1 MLNTIGTSL
10 VLILPTGKNFMAH
23 THDHGSMDYN
33 SAFAVGVALNV
44 GFVIVEAAYGIMAG
58 SLALLADAG
67 HNLSDVL
74 GLLLAWGANYLVK
87 RSPTERRTYGW
98 RKSSIIAALINAVI
112 LLFALGGIAWEA
124 IRRFRAPVPAAGKTI
139 IFVALVGVLINTATA
154 LLFLSGRKNDLN
166 IRGAFLHMVAD
177 AGVSAGVVI
186 AGIAIL
192 FTGKLWIDP
201 AISLVITGIIL
212 FGTWGLLRD
221 AFNMALD
228 AVPRN
233 IDPEAVRAYLLSLP
247 GITGVHDMHIWAMS
261 TTETALTVHLVK
273 PDPKDDDALIEKASK
288 ELHDQFGIDHITLQ
302 WERRPSTNQCGDSCK
317 IQVL

>member
-1 MLNTIGTSL
+1 
-10 VLILPTGKNFMAH
+10 MAH
-23 THDHGSMDYN
+23 DHHHRFMNYDR
-33 SAFAVGVALNV
+33 AFAFGAALNV

-74 GLLLAWGANYLVK
+74 GLLLAWGANYLMRRK
-87 RSPTERRTYGW
+87 PTERRTYGW
-98 RKSSIIAALINAVI
+98 RKSSILAALINAVI

-124 IRRFRAPVPAAGKTI
+124 IRRFSAPVPTAGKTI

-154 LLFLSGRKNDLN
+154 LLFLSGRKSDLN

-192 FTGKLWIDP
+192 FTGRLWIDP

-212 FGTWGLLRD
+212 FGTWGLFRD

-233 IDPEAVRAYLLSLP
+233 IDPEAVRAYLLGLP
-247 GITGVHDMHIWAMS
+247 GVIAVHDMHIWAMS

-273 PDPKDDDALIEKASK
+273 PDPKDDDALIEKASN
-288 ELHDQFGIDHITLQ
+288 ELHDQFAIDHITLQ
-302 WERRPSTNQCGDSCK
+302 WERQPSTNQCGDSCEIK
-317 IQVL
+317 

>member
-1 MLNTIGTSL
+1 
-10 VLILPTGKNFMAH
+10 MAH
-23 THDHGSMDYN
+23 DHHHRFMNYDR
-33 SAFAVGVALNV
+33 AFAFGVALNV

-87 RSPTERRTYGW
+87 RKPTERRTYGW
-98 RKSSIIAALINAVI
+98 RKSSILVALINAVI

-124 IRRFRAPVPAAGKTI
+124 IRRLGVPVPVAGRTI

-154 LLFLSGRKNDLN
+154 LLFLSGRKSDLN
-166 IRGAFLHMVAD
+166 IRGAFLHMAAD

-192 FTGKLWIDP
+192 FTGRLWIDP

-212 FGTWGLLRD
+212 FSTWGLFRD
-221 AFNMALD
+221 AFDMALD
-228 AVPRN
+228 AVPKDV
-233 IDPEAVRAYLLSLP
+233 DPEAVRTYLLDLP
-247 GITGVHDMHIWAMS
+247 GVTGVHDMHIWAMS

-302 WERRPSTNQCGDSCK
+302 WERQPSTNQCGDSCDIK
-317 IQVL
+317 

>member
-1 MLNTIGTSL
+1 
-10 VLILPTGKNFMAH
+10 MAH
-23 THDHGSMDYN
+23 DHHHRFMNYDR
-33 SAFAVGVALNV
+33 AFALGVALNV

-87 RSPTERRTYGW
+87 RKPTERRTYGW
-98 RKSSIIAALINAVI
+98 RKSSILVALINAVI

-124 IRRFRAPVPAAGKTI
+124 IQRLGVPVPVAGRTI

-154 LLFLSGRKNDLN
+154 LLFLSGRKSDLN
-166 IRGAFLHMVAD
+166 IRGAFLHMAAD

-192 FTGKLWIDP
+192 FTGRLWIDP

-212 FGTWGLLRD
+212 FSTWGLLRD
-221 AFNMALD
+221 AFDMALD
-228 AVPRN
+228 AVPKDV
-233 IDPEAVRAYLLSLP
+233 DPEAVRTYLLDLP
-247 GITGVHDMHIWAMS
+247 GVTGVHDMHIWAMS
-261 TTETALTVHLVK
+261 TTEAALTVHLIK
-273 PDPKDDDALIEKASK
+273 PDPKDDDVLIEKASK

-302 WERRPSTNQCGDSCK
+302 WERIPSTNQCGDSCDIK
-317 IQVL
+317 

>member
-1 MLNTIGTSL
+1 
-10 VLILPTGKNFMAH
+10 MAH
-23 THDHGSMDYN
+23 DHHHRFMNYDR
-33 SAFAVGVALNV
+33 AFAFGVALNV

-87 RSPTERRTYGW
+87 RKPTERRTYGW
-98 RKSSIIAALINAVI
+98 RKSSILVALINAVI

-124 IRRFRAPVPAAGKTI
+124 IRRLGVPVPVAGRTI

-154 LLFLSGRKNDLN
+154 LLFLSGRKSDLN
-166 IRGAFLHMVAD
+166 IRGAFLHMAAD

-192 FTGKLWIDP
+192 FTGRLWIDP

-212 FGTWGLLRD
+212 FSTWGLFRD
-221 AFNMALD
+221 AFDMALD
-228 AVPRN
+228 AVPKDV
-233 IDPEAVRAYLLSLP
+233 DPEAVRTYLLDLP
-247 GITGVHDMHIWAMS
+247 GVTGVHDMHIWAMS
-261 TTETALTVHLVK
+261 TTEKALTVHLIK
-273 PDPKDDDALIEKASK
+273 PDPEDDDVLIEKASK

-302 WERRPSTNQCGDSCK
+302 WERIPSTNQCGDSCEIK
-317 IQVL
+317 